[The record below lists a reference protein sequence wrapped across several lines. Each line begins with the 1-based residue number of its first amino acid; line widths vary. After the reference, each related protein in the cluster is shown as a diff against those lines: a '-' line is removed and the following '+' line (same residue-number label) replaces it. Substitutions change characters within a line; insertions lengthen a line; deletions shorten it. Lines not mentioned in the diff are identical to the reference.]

1 MGGNYFLLDKFQDAS
16 LGKKLIQK
24 IIPLALATREKLGRR
39 PALMEVCGTHT
50 MAIARCGIKNLLA
63 EYLELRS
70 GPGCPIC
77 VTDQQDIDYMIN
89 LARLPGTVM
98 ATFGDMLRV
107 PGSDSSLEREKA
119 RKANI
124 IIFYSPA
131 EAVIYASS
139 HPEQEVIFLGVGFET
154 TAPSVALSIA
164 TAIELGSKNYSVFS
178 AHKLVPPVMRALLDD
193 CDLHIDGFI
202 LPGHVSTIIGQKA
215 FDFIALEYRI
225 PTVIAGFEPV
235 DILGAI
241 YRLLKQLSQ
250 NEVKAENGYG
260 RLVHLEGNIK
270 AQKLLAAYF
279 TPTAALWRGF
289 GTVPAS
295 GLDIKDE
302 YAFYDAKNKFAL
314 EVPVGQTPKGCN
326 CGEVLKGK
334 INPADCLLFA
344 RTCTPMQPVGPC
356 MVSSEGAC
364 AAFYQYEFNEFKG

>member
-1 MGGNYFLLDKFQDAS
+1 MLDKFQDAS

-24 IIPLALATREKLGRR
+24 IIPLALAAREKLGHR

-70 GPGCPIC
+70 GPGCPVC

-119 RKANI
+119 RKAKV

-131 EAVIYASS
+131 EAVIYASA
-139 HPEQEVIFLGVGFET
+139 HPGQEVIFLGVGFET
-154 TAPSVALSIA
+154 TAPSVALSMA
-164 TAIELGSKNYSVFS
+164 TAIGLGLKNYSVFS

-193 CDLHIDGFI
+193 RDLHIDGFI
-202 LPGHVSTIIGQKA
+202 LPGHVSAIIGQKA
-215 FDFIALEYRI
+215 FDFIAREYRI
-225 PTVIAGFEPV
+225 PTVIAGFEPI

-250 NEVKAENGYG
+250 NEVKAENGYR
-260 RLVHLEGNIK
+260 RLVPLEGNIK
-270 AQKLLAAYF
+270 AQQLLAAYF
-279 TPTAALWRGF
+279 TSAAALWRGF
-289 GTVPAS
+289 GAVPAS

-302 YAFYDAKNKFAL
+302 YAFLDAKNKFAL
-314 EVPVGQTPKGCN
+314 EVPAGQTPKGCK

-334 INPADCLLFA
+334 TNPPDCLLFA

-364 AAFYQYEFNEFKG
+364 AAFYQYELNET